1 MKRKCLEW
9 NNNRP
14 MDNGIHL
21 RSDHLTLEYR
31 RDKPMLKSIGKQTH
45 HLAKMGIRRSDGDFL
60 RIDEAL
66 YLAELG
72 AAVVLDPYRN
82 PLAVAQLYTLMCS
95 MGVSLFK
102 YAVYAQLVRAGYVV
116 RKPSEFI
123 SSSSGGSTSSEC
135 YSSADYAVKVSAFH
149 FPPQLLDQ
157 FPSITASASDDR
169 LAISL
174 HIPPI
179 QTHDNDA
186 PAPATTLLNE
196 NNNKDDENG
205 CVDDNHCS
213 SAVTIENLNGQ
224 MNAHIRKIEHSLLRD
239 VRRQHSEP
247 WNNCRPRWWPSMR
260 SLHALDSWR
269 LYALRRDALLQQRG
283 GRRPQTERRRE
294 SCFDYELFTDEK
306 SSTTPIYSV
315 IIVEPNSL
323 PGAQPNFGVMFK
335 LATECRKRGSQLLV
349 ATGSPTC
356 VKISRFLAES
366 DESLSVVINGDVAEI
381 VFKNPQKNEAGK
393 WSLQLENIS
402 GVSSAAPFELVV
414 KGKPSNKGVE
424 RMRSGI
430 KEPYHDAVL
439 VMYHCDDCNKNFM
452 GTYEFG
458 PEGKSEKWGCYRRYR
473 RIVGC
478 EDVNLSGSAMDEI
491 FNGMPGRGSYSAVN
505 YNCAHWANEFCQ
517 KVLTWKPEYSMV
529 YRGRDC

>member
-9 NNNRP
+9 NNNNP
-14 MDNGIHL
+14 MDNGIYL

-72 AAVVLDPYRN
+72 AAVVLDPHRN
-82 PLAVAQLYTLMCS
+82 PLAVAQLCTLMCS
-95 MGVSLFK
+95 TGVSLFK
-102 YAVYAQLVRAGYVV
+102 YAVYAQLVRAGG
-116 RKPSEFI
+116 S
-123 SSSSGGSTSSEC
+123 STSSEC
-135 YSSADYAVKVSAFH
+135 YSSIDYAVKVRAFH

-157 FPSITASASDDR
+157 FPSITASSSSDDR

-174 HIPPI
+174 RIPPI

-186 PAPATTLLNE
+186 TAPATTLLNE

-205 CVDDNHCS
+205 GGGCVNDNHCS
-213 SAVTIENLNGQ
+213 CALTIENLNGQ

-269 LYALRRDALLQQRG
+269 VYALRRDALLQQRG
-283 GRRPQTERRRE
+283 GRRPQMERRRE

-315 IIVEPNSL
+315 IIVEPHSL
-323 PGAQPNFGVMFK
+323 PGAHPNFGVLFK

-356 VKISRFLAES
+356 VKISQFLAES
-366 DESLSVVINGDVAEI
+366 DESLSVPGD
-381 VFKNPQKNEAGK
+381 
-393 WSLQLENIS
+393 EN
-402 GVSSAAPFELVV
+402 A
-414 KGKPSNKGVE
+414 
-424 RMRSGI
+424 
-430 KEPYHDAVL
+430 
-439 VMYHCDDCNKNFM
+439 
-452 GTYEFG
+452 
-458 PEGKSEKWGCYRRYR
+458 
-473 RIVGC
+473 
-478 EDVNLSGSAMDEI
+478 
-491 FNGMPGRGSYSAVN
+491 
-505 YNCAHWANEFCQ
+505 
-517 KVLTWKPEYSMV
+517 
-529 YRGRDC
+529 